1 MGYMD
6 NRRPSS
12 WWLVALI
19 GLAGLTV
26 GALTSFGQ
34 TWLPINLSPLANSA
48 GSWVAAAFG
57 LCLPNRAPRRGVVFG
72 TLALASMLG
81 GYVIVSE
88 LRGFPTSSSMI
99 LFWTAAA
106 LVVGPVLG
114 IGAAWANST
123 SEIQAGLAFSP
134 LIGVLVGE
142 GVHGLT
148 AIADTTPA
156 IYWIC
161 QIVVALGLALVIG
174 VVRLK
179 TLRSVAYLLAG
190 SAIVAGMMTLVFAR
204 L

>member
-1 MGYMD
+1 MD
-6 NRRPSS
+6 RRPWS

-19 GLAGLTV
+19 GGAGLTV

-34 TWLPINLSPLANSA
+34 TWLPFNLSPLANSA

-57 LCLPNRAPRRGVVFG
+57 LCLPNRALRRGVLFG
-72 TLALASMLG
+72 ALALASMLG

-99 LFWTAAA
+99 FFWTAAA

-114 IGAAWANST
+114 IGAAWADST
-123 SEIQAGLAFSP
+123 SEVQAGLAFSP

-142 GVHGLT
+142 GIHGLT
-148 AIADTTPA
+148 VIADTTPA
-156 IYWIC
+156 VYWIC
-161 QIVVALGLALVIG
+161 QIVVALALAVVIS
-174 VVRLK
+174 VVKLS
-179 TLRSVAYLLAG
+179 TLRSVACLLGG
-190 SAIVAGMMTLVFAR
+190 SAIVAGMMTLVVAR